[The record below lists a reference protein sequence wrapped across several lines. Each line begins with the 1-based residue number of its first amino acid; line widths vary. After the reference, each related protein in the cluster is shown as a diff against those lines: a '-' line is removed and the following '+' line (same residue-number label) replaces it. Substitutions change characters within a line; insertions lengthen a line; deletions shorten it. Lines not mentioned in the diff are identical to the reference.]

1 MSNKLLA
8 FLVGLLLLSALA
20 SYVYYRRTVA
30 RVPVD
35 AWALVPDDAVIV
47 IATRDHPTLV
57 RHLKESQLWDNLT
70 ALPYFQQFEENAV
83 LLDSLTSSRNNLLR
97 FLGRK
102 TVLVSVHVTGP
113 GTFDLL
119 YQVPLNSVRE
129 FRQVRGAAEALGRLP
144 RFVVQ
149 TREFHNQVITDIREK
164 GTGAGVTYF
173 NYRNHLIASASP
185 LLIEKVIARIE
196 HEGQPSVAADFHNID
211 YQKLKGVDATLLVNY
226 RQLPP
231 FLNLF
236 FRPELRPSME
246 MLTGL
251 GKNGLLEMQLAGNKV
266 VFNGFTNPETTRDAL
281 HLRLRGQVPQ
291 RLRMADILSMRT
303 AVLLHLGIQQ
313 PATLR
318 QPMPALPD
326 AAANTALDSVAVLL
340 DGEVALCY
348 LASASARQPPAR
360 IALAHTADARRMAVA
375 LGRLRRAAGGSP
387 SFERVGPYQIYQ
399 VGIDEVPA
407 RLLGPLFRGFGAGVV
422 VQAGSFV
429 AFAQTSAELR
439 PWLQDVVAGQV
450 WARSPTQVAF
460 LEEMQPLAR
469 LSVIMDAQNSWNV
482 LLRAL
487 KEDRRAGLLRNET
500 LFKRF
505 PQLALQLV
513 PPADSEQEKGAQY
526 FTQLLLRHPAVNN
539 VAQGAVAAED
549 GGTLTFR
556 SALLT
561 PPLLVNIA
569 NARTPGVLVQDSL
582 RVLHYITPEN
592 VATWSDTL
600 SGPVVGPVHRLPVA
614 DASGFLLASTNQLY
628 LFDPQGRLAPHFP
641 LNLPDSVQVSSLTP
655 SPQSRGGATRL
666 LVGGGGGN
674 FFLFDTNGNAFPN
687 WQPKRLEFSPAAPP
701 HYLSVAGSDVIVV
714 LLENGYIFA
723 FDKQG
728 GTYPGFPISVGA
740 RLHTAAFVEAG
751 PTLQRTH
758 LTVVTQQGERVQF
771 NLSGYVLNRSRI
783 STWSRGCTFRIIPDQ
798 EKRSYVVVRQEANG
812 LLTVFDAAGRRV
824 LERRFTTSGEKPVQF
839 FDFGT
844 GRRLFTITEP
854 GPNQVYLY
862 NSKGKQLGG
871 RSYTSTTP
879 AIGARF
885 DTGTNSWILYRTEGR
900 ALRRTSV
907 TAE

>member
-1 MSNKLLA
+1 MSNKLLV
-8 FLVGLLLLSALA
+8 FLAGLLLVTALG

-35 AWALVPDDAVIV
+35 AWALVPDDAVFV
-47 IATRDHPTLV
+47 VATRDHPTLV
-57 RHLKESQLWDNLT
+57 RHLKETQLWDNLT

-83 LLDSLTSSRNNLLR
+83 LLDSLTNSRNNLLR

-102 TVLVSVHVTGP
+102 TVLASVHVTGP
-113 GTFDLL
+113 GTFDIL
-119 YQVPLNSVRE
+119 YQVPLNTVRE
-129 FRQVRGAAEALGRLP
+129 FRQVRAAAEALGRIP
-144 RFVVQ
+144 RFQVQ
-149 TREFHNQVITDIREK
+149 TREFHDMMLTDIRAR

-173 NYRNHLIASASP
+173 NYRNHLIISASP

-236 FRPELRPSME
+236 FRPELRPSLE

-266 VFNGFTNPETTRDAL
+266 VFNGFTNPEIARDAL
-281 HLRLRGQVPQ
+281 HQRLRGQVPQ
-291 RLRMADILSMRT
+291 RLRMADILSLRT
-303 AVLLHLGIQQ
+303 AMLLHLGIQK
-313 PATLR
+313 PASLR
-318 QPMPALPD
+318 QPMPALSN
-326 AAANTALDSVAVLL
+326 AATTTALDSVASLL

-348 LASASARQPPAR
+348 LSTISARQAPAR
-360 IALAHTADARRMAVA
+360 VALAHCADAGRMALA
-375 LGRLRRAAGGSP
+375 LGHLRRAAGGSP
-387 SFERVGPYQIYQ
+387 SFERVGPYQLYQ
-399 VGIDEVPA
+399 VGVEEVPA

-422 VQAGSFV
+422 VQVGSFV
-429 AFAQTSAELR
+429 AFAQNAAELR
-439 PWLQDVVAGQV
+439 PWLQDVAAGKV
-450 WARSPTQVAF
+450 WAKSPTQVAL

-505 PQLALQLV
+505 PQMALQLV
-513 PPADSEQEKGAQY
+513 PPADSEQEQGAQY
-526 FTQLLLRHPAVNN
+526 FTQLLLRHPAVSS

-549 GGTLTFR
+549 GGSLTFR
-556 SALLT
+556 NRLIT
-561 PPLLVNIA
+561 PPMLVSIA
-569 NARTPGVLVQDSL
+569 NARTPGMLVQDSL

-600 SGPVVGPVHRLPVA
+600 SGSVVGPVHRLPVG
-614 DASGFLLASTNQLY
+614 DASGFLLATTNQLV
-628 LFDPQGRLAPHFP
+628 LLDPQGRPAPHFP

-655 SPQSRGGATRL
+655 SPNQGGATRL

-674 FFLFDTNGNAFPN
+674 FFLYDTNGNLLPN

-723 FDKQG
+723 FDRQG

-740 RLHTAAFVEAG
+740 RLHTSAFVETG
-751 PTLQRTH
+751 STLQRTR

-798 EKRSYVVVRQEANG
+798 QQRTYVVVRQEPNG
-812 LLTVFDAAGRRV
+812 LLTIFDAAGRRV
-824 LERRFTTSGEKPVQF
+824 VERRFTTSDVKPVQF

-844 GRRLFTITEP
+844 GRRLLSITEP

-871 RSYTSTTP
+871 RTFPSSAPT
-879 AIGARF
+879 IEARF
-885 DTGTNSWILYRTEGR
+885 DASTNSWIIYRSEGR